1 MRKQFILFCIGVLFC
16 SMGLFAQNFQLT
28 SSDLSDT
35 EFEFQLGDFE
45 RNSQM
50 ISGKEYHNFAMDHS
64 VLMSEL
70 GAPAIPFFSE
80 GIQVSLQGNVSY
92 TVVYDDITIVEDI
105 NIVPSKG
112 NLKRNVDPATIPYT
126 FGEVYNQNEFY
137 PGELTQM
144 SEPFVLRNTRGVT
157 ISLFPYQYNP
167 VQKKLMIYNNLRV
180 LVHVDASV
188 NGINEL
194 NPTHEKSEIFQAIY
208 QNVYLNPGENPD
220 YEAVGEIGSMLIITA
235 PEFVENIQAL
245 TDWKIQSGI
254 RTNIVTTDETG
265 TTAAQIKSFLQ
276 NYYDTVSDFTFLL
289 LVGDSDKISAHTY
302 GNNGE
307 QLWSDSFYGQLEGG
321 NNDLFPEVLVGRLS
335 GNAQEIDMMVTRILE
350 YEKMPMEGNWMKN
363 AIGLGSNEGNGY
375 GDDGEADYIHLRNIR
390 TQLMDYGYENVY
402 EFYQGSQG
410 GADAPGEP
418 TPTMI
423 NEAMNTGTSLFNY
436 TGHGWLEGMYTGY
449 YTNSDVLNLQNQG
462 KYPFVISVA
471 CNNGTFVGETTL
483 GEVFLRANQEGSPTG
498 AIAFAGSSILMAWAE
513 PMETQDEMTKLISEY
528 YETQRN
534 ATLGGL
540 FYNAQ
545 IGMLTDYGISPTA
558 KEVMQTWILFG
569 DPSVQYRN
577 QITQDLA
584 ANHPE
589 SVSEPDISFPIDCNA
604 ENAMATLSQNGA
616 IIGKAWVI
624 GGVAEIIF
632 DEEINFD
639 PSVPDPVLTI
649 TKQNYRPYQSTIFR
663 SVMGVADM
671 ENPMIS
677 IYPNPAHDILN
688 ISWDKSNSLQK
699 IEVLDISGRI
709 LSRID
714 NVQNNGNQ
722 QINISTLPAGTY
734 VVHLFFGNKTVS
746 KKLIVK

>member
-1 MRKQFILFCIGVLFC
+1 MRRRYTLFCIGILFC
-16 SMGLFAQNFQLT
+16 TMGLHAQNFQLN
-28 SSDLSDT
+28 SSDLTNT
-35 EFEFQLGDFE
+35 EFEFHLGDFE

-50 ISGKEYHNFAMDHS
+50 ISGMEYHNFAMDHS

-70 GAPAIPFFSE
+70 GAPAMPFFSE
-80 GIQVSLQGNVSY
+80 AIQISLQGNVSY
-92 TVVYDDITIVEDI
+92 EIMYDDVTIVEDI

-137 PGELTQM
+137 PGELSKM
-144 SEPFVLRNTRGVT
+144 SEPFILRNTRGVT

-167 VQKKLMIYNNLRV
+167 IQKKLLIYNNLRV
-180 LVHVDASV
+180 LVHVDGSI

-194 NPTHEKSEIFQAIY
+194 EPAQEKSQIYQNIY
-208 QNVYLNPGENPD
+208 QNVYLNPDENPNYEPIGEN
-220 YEAVGEIGSMLIITA
+220 GSMLIITA
-235 PEFVENIQAL
+235 PEYVENIQAL
-245 TDWKIQSGI
+245 ADWKIQSGI

-265 TTAAQIKSFLQ
+265 TTATQIKAFLQ
-276 NYYDTVSDFTFLL
+276 DYYDTMNDFTFLL
-289 LVGDSDKISAHTY
+289 LVGDSNEIPAHTY

-307 QLWSDSFYGQLEGG
+307 QLWSDSFYGQLAGG

-335 GNAQEIDMMVTRILE
+335 GNAQEIDTMVDRILE
-350 YEKMPMEGNWMKN
+350 YEKIPMDGNWMKN

-375 GDDGEADYIHLRNIR
+375 GDDGEADYVHLRNIR
-390 TQLMDYGYENVY
+390 TQLMAFGYENIY

-410 GADAPGEP
+410 GEDAPGEP
-418 TPTMI
+418 TATMI

-471 CNNGTFVGETTL
+471 CNNGTFVNGTTL
-483 GEVFLRANQEGSPTG
+483 GEVFLRAQQDGSPTG

-513 PMETQDEMTKLISEY
+513 PMETQDEMTNLISEY
-528 YETQRN
+528 YDSQRN

-558 KEVMQTWILFG
+558 KEVMQTWVLFG

-577 QITQDLA
+577 QITQEIT
-584 ANHPE
+584 ANHAE
-589 SVSEPDISFPIDCNA
+589 SVSETDISFSVDSNA
-604 ENAMATLSQNGA
+604 EDAMATLSQNGV
-616 IIGKAWVI
+616 IIGKAWVS

-632 DEEINFD
+632 EEEIDFD
-639 PSVPDPVLTI
+639 PSVGDPILTI
-649 TKQNYRPYQSTIFR
+649 TKQNYKPYQSTIFR
-663 SVMGVADM
+663 SVMGIADL
-671 ENPMIS
+671 ENGMIS
-677 IYPNPAHDILN
+677 IYPNPANDFVN
-688 ISWDKSNSLQK
+688 ISWDKSHLLQK

-709 LSRID
+709 ISRMD
-714 NVQNNGNQ
+714 KVQNNGNQ
-722 QINISTLPAGTY
+722 QINISSLSTGTY
-734 VVHLFFGNKTVS
+734 VVHLFFENKVIS